1 MVSCPPWVPDRRSG
15 KGRLIMTATLTVY
28 DETASGQRTGELS
41 LDFLTERVTARELI
55 RSRIYQEV
63 QDYNT
68 KRPDHF

>member
-1 MVSCPPWVPDRRSG
+1 
-15 KGRLIMTATLTVY
+15 MTATLTVY